1 MNPITFPA
9 LGISVQIDR
18 VAFSL
23 FGKDIY
29 WYGIIL
35 ALGFLLGSW
44 VASRQYVRLG
54 GQEDDALDMLLY
66 AAPTAILCARIY
78 YVVFYLDLYRNTDG
92 SFNWREAIAIWDGGI
107 AVYGSIIGAV
117 LASYI
122 YCRVRKLDFLTMADA
137 YAFGLLVGQIIGRWG
152 NFVNQEAYGGA
163 CTLPWRMGLTLGNG
177 VAVEVHPTFLYES
190 LWNLLGLGLLFW
202 VVRPRR
208 CFNGMLFCYYLFWY
222 GLGRFWIEGM
232 RTDSLYLFH
241 TGIRVSQ
248 MVALICVAA
257 AGGVLVWKLCL
268 HRKQEPSEAV
278 EEAESG
284 GSEGK

>member
-1 MNPITFPA
+1 
-9 LGISVQIDR
+9 
-18 VAFSL
+18 
-23 FGKDIY
+23 
-29 WYGIIL
+29 
-35 ALGFLLGSW
+35 
-44 VASRQYVRLG
+44 
-54 GQEDDALDMLLY
+54 
-66 AAPTAILCARIY
+66 
-78 YVVFYLDLYRNTDG
+78 
-92 SFNWREAIAIWDGGI
+92 
-107 AVYGSIIGAV
+107 
-117 LASYI
+117 
-122 YCRVRKLDFLTMADA
+122 
-137 YAFGLLVGQIIGRWG
+137 
-152 NFVNQEAYGGA
+152 
-163 CTLPWRMGLTLGNG
+163 MGLTLGNG

-268 HRKQEPSEAV
+268 HRKQEPTVAV